1 MGEWAALVICISVG
15 SFAEPVRGARVEETG
30 CRCAEEFFAIGST
43 VYICVFV
50 SVFLPFPDV
59 TSNCDLQHQHE
70 PVLVQ
75 GSNPVEDASVSDQ
88 ATLEGM
94 FCGLLGLRVFW
105 GFFWYFG
112 FGVFCNELQTV
123 CVFLQKK
130 SKSQSFAKWDSLFL
144 AAS

>member
-105 GFFWYFG
+105 GFFGILGLGFFVTNFKQSVFSSRRNPNPRVLQSGTVYF
-112 FGVFCNELQTV
+112 
-123 CVFLQKK
+123 
-130 SKSQSFAKWDSLFL
+130 
-144 AAS
+144 

>member
-1 MGEWAALVICISVG
+1 MVQEW
-15 SFAEPVRGARVEETG
+15 ETG
-30 CRCAEEFFAIGST
+30 CRCAEEFFAIGRT

-94 FCGLLGLRVFW
+94 FCRLLGLRVFW
-105 GFFWYFG
+105 GFFGILGLGFFVTNFKRSVFSSRRNPNPRVLQSGTVYF
-112 FGVFCNELQTV
+112 
-123 CVFLQKK
+123 
-130 SKSQSFAKWDSLFL
+130 
-144 AAS
+144 